1 MGKFGD
7 TAANLKTAA
16 GGEDYECTQMYPSF
30 AETAE
35 AEGFGDIAYYFR
47 SVGRF
52 EKEHRDGYNAAL
64 SELEG

>member
-1 MGKFGD
+1 
-7 TAANLKTAA
+7 
-16 GGEDYECTQMYPSF
+16 MYPGF

-52 EKEHRDGYNAAL
+52 EKEHRDGYSKAL
-64 SELEG
+64 EELEA